1 MPAEPV
7 VEKGEAEGEEGEKD
21 VGEKMD
27 MDFDLGNEFKDQL
40 VPLALEYYMQVIDE
54 DEEDDDEC

>member
-27 MDFDLGNEFKDQL
+27 MDFDLGNEFKD
-40 VPLALEYYMQVIDE
+40 
-54 DEEDDDEC
+54 